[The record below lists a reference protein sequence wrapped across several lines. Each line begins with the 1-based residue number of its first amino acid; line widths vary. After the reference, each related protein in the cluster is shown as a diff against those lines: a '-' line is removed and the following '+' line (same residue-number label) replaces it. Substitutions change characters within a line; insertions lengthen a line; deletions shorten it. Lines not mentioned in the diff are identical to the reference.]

1 MLWLK
6 TASMS
11 SSRNETDK
19 GGKTETPTINRMLKG
34 KKKNRKNTDLKITNV
49 ISAAQGRKKGRKCLA
64 FFVFHL
70 NA

>member
-34 KKKNRKNTDLKITNV
+34 KKKKNRKSTDLKITNV
-49 ISAAQGRKKGRKCLA
+49 ISAAQGRKKREE
-64 FFVFHL
+64 